1 MTCHESIAVLA
12 EYLEATLDPGAG
24 AELDTHL
31 AECDE
36 CAAYL
41 ATYRRTVGVVG
52 DAARMEMPDELRRR
66 LRDFLLRQL
75 GETRP

>member
-1 MTCHESIAVLA
+1 MICHEAIAVLG

-24 AELDTHL
+24 AELEMHL
-31 AECDE
+31 ADCEE
-36 CAAYL
+36 CAVYL

-52 DAARMEMPDELRRR
+52 DAARVEMPDELRRR

-75 GETRP
+75 GEARP

>member
-1 MTCHESIAVLA
+1 MTCREAIAVLG
-12 EYLEATLDPGAG
+12 EYLEATLDSGAG
-24 AELDTHL
+24 AELETHL

-36 CAAYL
+36 CAVYL

-52 DAARMEMPDELRRR
+52 DAARVEMPDELRRR

-75 GETRP
+75 DRARP